1 MLCSGDALINK
12 VNEYSGKIS
21 CGLAA
26 QSGLV
31 YSQDGCFLLQWF
43 EDMVHVDMQ
52 SLTGSLCLVLL
63 PLRMVWLYMHFS
75 VNAGPQIF
83 PENWGR
89 VLHQLEKMRHSVEE
103 EKNLSNRFVSCF
115 NFFFCVIRV
124 KHASSI
130 TINAFVA
137 VLKSQCVRPVTS
149 AASIT
154 QYRTGI
160 SYIRSQEE
168 LEKRH
173 L

>member
-1 MLCSGDALINK
+1 M
-12 VNEYSGKIS
+12 
-21 CGLAA
+21 
-26 QSGLV
+26 
-31 YSQDGCFLLQWF
+31 
-43 EDMVHVDMQ
+43 
-52 SLTGSLCLVLL
+52 
-63 PLRMVWLYMHFS
+63 
-75 VNAGPQIF
+75 
-83 PENWGR
+83 
-89 VLHQLEKMRHSVEE
+89 LHQLEKMRHSVEE

-137 VLKSQCVRPVTS
+137 VLKSQCLRPVTS

-168 LEKRH
+168 LEKRR